1 MTAAVIAEIEP
12 GSLAEELGLKAG
24 DKIISVNGKKVRDII
39 EFQFEWAGEEIELA
53 IERNGESQI
62 FEIDK
67 DYDEPLGVVFASAV
81 FDRIKVC
88 QNKCLFCFVDQMPFN
103 MRHSLYIKDDDF
115 RLSFL
120 QGSYVTLTNLKKE
133 DIERIKKEHLSPLY
147 VSVHATDSELR
158 ARLLQNP
165 RAGQLL
171 PLMKDLARAG
181 IEFHTQVVLCPGIND
196 GKYLEKTY
204 EDLVKIKGVRSL
216 AIVPAG
222 ITKYREH
229 LPEIRLF
236 TSREAREIIAWVHE
250 KQRECLKKR
259 HSNFVWL
266 SDEFYLAAGEVLPG
280 SDTYEDFPQLEN
292 GVGMVRLFWQE
303 FSELTLPEQVTP
315 ERNITLVTGVSGSYA
330 LEPVVEK
337 LNQIKGLHLAVKVV
351 VNEFFGPTVT
361 VTGLLTGRCLL
372 SGLKGLEPGTEVF
385 LPSVMLKTQEGRF
398 LDDLRPVDIEE
409 RLGVRITIVPV
420 KASALLEKIILK
432 RGRR

>member
-53 IERNGESQI
+53 IERDGESQI

-103 MRHSLYIKDDDF
+103 MRQSLYIKDDDF

-196 GKYLEKTY
+196 GQYLERTY
-204 EDLVKIKGVRSL
+204 EDLLKIKGVRSL

-222 ITKYREH
+222 ITKYREN

-250 KQRECLKKR
+250 KQRECQKKR

-280 SDTYEDFPQLEN
+280 YNTYEDFPQLEN

-303 FSELTLPEQVTP
+303 FSELTLPEQVRP
-315 ERNITLVTGVSGSYA
+315 ERNITLVTGVSGRYA

-337 LNQIKGLHLAVKVV
+337 LNQIKGLHLALKVV

-385 LPSVMLKTQEGRF
+385 IPSVMLKTQEGRF

-420 KASALLEKIILK
+420 KASALLEKIT
-432 RGRR
+432 